1 MGAHEPLGGLPPSG
15 SARPCRC
22 VRSRDRQFWRC
33 PLSTS
38 AHATHL
44 RERADDLR
52 RFAEQLEH
60 TPAADVDRLAG
71 DDTWRGRRPALCRF
85 VLRIN
90 LAQLHAAA
98 DDLRWKA
105 ALLEQQ
111 ADQLD
116 AALGS

>member
-1 MGAHEPLGGLPPSG
+1 MNLACLVALCAQGPVLLARMGP
-15 SARPCRC
+15 RI
-22 VRSRDRQFWRC
+22 
-33 PLSTS
+33 
-38 AHATHL
+38 
-44 RERADDLR
+44 
-52 RFAEQLEH
+52 AEQLDH

-98 DDLRWKA
+98 DDLRWQA
-105 ALLEQQ
+105 LLLEQQ

-116 AALGS
+116 ALAALAS

>member
-1 MGAHEPLGGLPPSG
+1 M
-15 SARPCRC
+15 
-22 VRSRDRQFWRC
+22 
-33 PLSTS
+33 STS
-38 AHATHL
+38 AHATRL
-44 RERADDLR
+44 RQRVDDLR
-52 RFAEQLEH
+52 RFAEQLDH

-98 DDLRWKA
+98 DDLRWQA
-105 ALLEQQ
+105 LLLEQQ

-116 AALGS
+116 ALAALAS